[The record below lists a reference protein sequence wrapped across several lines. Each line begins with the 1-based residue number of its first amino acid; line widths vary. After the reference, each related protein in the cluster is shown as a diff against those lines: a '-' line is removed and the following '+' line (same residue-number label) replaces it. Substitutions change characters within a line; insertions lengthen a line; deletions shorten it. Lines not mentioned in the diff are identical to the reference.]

1 MKQILGLSQR
11 GGVRFAMSSAADR
24 IPDPNALSLNDF
36 AQQLRHVG
44 LADRLLNL
52 ARDEDMG
59 VPARDWT
66 GELMFAPADM
76 REVCLRAREPGVV
89 SGLCFLPDLIAVFSP
104 DNDIEHELHIAD
116 GQPIAP
122 GDTLATLRGNARAIV
137 ALERTMLNLISRMS
151 GIATRTRRFV
161 GLVQGTGAKVCDT
174 RKTTPGLRV
183 FEKYAVRC
191 GGGTTHRI
199 GLYDAVLIKD
209 NHIAGCTPDQIATR
223 LREVAYTL
231 SERSA
236 RLRFVQI
243 EVDTLDQLD
252 RVLDVCS
259 GIVEIILLD
268 NMSPDQLAQ
277 GVRMRDERGIGVL
290 LEASG
295 GVNEQTIVAI
305 AGSGVD
311 RISVGGLTHQAR
323 SLDLGL
329 DT

>member
-1 MKQILGLSQR
+1 MP
-11 GGVRFAMSSAADR
+11 SAPHR
-24 IPDPNALSLNDF
+24 IPDPNGLSLNDF
-36 AQQLRHVG
+36 AQQLRRAG
-44 LADRLLNL
+44 LVDRLLNL

-59 VPARDWT
+59 VPAHDWT
-66 GELMFAPADM
+66 GELMFAPDDI
-76 REVCLRAREPGVV
+76 REVRLRAREPGIA
-89 SGLCFLPDLIAVFSP
+89 SGLCFLPDLIAVFSA
-104 DNDIEHELHIAD
+104 DNDIVHEQHIED
-116 GQPIAP
+116 GHPIAP
-122 GDTLATLRGNARAIV
+122 GDTLATLRGNARSIV

-151 GIATRTRRFV
+151 GIAARTRRFV
-161 GLVQGTGAKVCDT
+161 DLVEGTRASVCDT

-191 GGGTTHRI
+191 GGGTSHRI

-209 NHIAGCTPDQIATR
+209 NHIAGNTPDEIATR
-223 LREVAYTL
+223 LGQAAYTL
-231 SERSA
+231 AERGA

-268 NMSPDQLAQ
+268 NMRPDQLAQ
-277 GVRMRDERGIGVL
+277 GVRMRDERGIEVL

-295 GVNEQTIVAI
+295 GVSEETIAPI

-329 DT
+329 DA